1 MKRDEHR
8 GDGNR
13 KQTKNIHPL
22 ELADEGEVRD
32 EITGQMR
39 DRDDAADIA
48 LAAVDE
54 LADRATEMDVLQRE
68 LDVTK
73 EQLLRKAAEFQNYR
87 RRTEEEKG
95 QLVTFGKS
103 LVIQQVLDIVDD
115 FERSIAAAEQAEQQL
130 NDRSAAYEALRQGVE
145 MVHRKLMEE
154 LKKLGVDPIEAVG
167 QPFDEHLH
175 EAMLQQ
181 PAPDGTD
188 PGVVLDE
195 LQRGYRMG
203 SRVLRHSKVIVS
215 A

>member
-1 MKRDEHR
+1 MNRDEHR
-8 GDGNR
+8 GDGSR
-13 KQTKNIHPL
+13 KKNQNIHPL
-22 ELADEGEVRD
+22 EQRDEEEVRD
-32 EITGQMR
+32 EITGHMR
-39 DRDDAADIA
+39 DREDAADIA

-54 LADRATEMDVLQRE
+54 LADRATEMEVLQRE
-68 LDVTK
+68 LDTTK

-115 FERSIAAAEQAEQQL
+115 FERSIAAAEQAEREL
-130 NDRSAAYEALRQGVE
+130 DDRSAAYGALRQGVE

-154 LKKLGVDPIEAVG
+154 LKKLGVEPIQAIG

-181 PAPDGTD
+181 PAPDGT
-188 PGVVLDE
+188 GTGIVLDE